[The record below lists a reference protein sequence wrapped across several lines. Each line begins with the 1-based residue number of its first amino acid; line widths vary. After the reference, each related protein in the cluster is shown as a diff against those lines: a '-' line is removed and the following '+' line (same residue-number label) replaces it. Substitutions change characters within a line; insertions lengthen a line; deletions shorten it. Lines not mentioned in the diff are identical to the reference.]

1 MIIAQT
7 ITAHRYR
14 SGSISANVRINP
26 LVLWLIPIGIA
37 LVLTFI
43 CSLISNIGVA
53 TISGST
59 GGLVIGFSS
68 GFIIDQAKAPSKK
81 VLKDTQPKEIQP
93 KGMQ

>member
-1 MIIAQT
+1 
-7 ITAHRYR
+7 
-14 SGSISANVRINP
+14 
-26 LVLWLIPIGIA
+26 VLWLIPIGIA